1 MNQFCHSF
9 EHSYSLPSIS
19 DLYPDGDYVVI
30 KRLDKAQLDP
40 KFFQW
45 LNSHNISVSDLVVAW
60 KPAQTQGLRNTK
72 YGTVHSDGPNISKIN
87 FVLGG
92 GGSQMIWFDRPRFV
106 FTHAT
111 AIDTHYQQ
119 AYAFQTLKE
128 LYRTSIQSA
137 LVNAEV
143 FHYIENT
150 QDDRFAIQC
159 TLIDLDSRQHLAFD
173 QAHTR
178 LFG

>member
-1 MNQFCHSF
+1 MNQFCRSF
-9 EHSYSLPSIS
+9 QHSYSLPSIS

-45 LNSHNISVSDLVVAW
+45 LRANDIHVSDLVVAW
-60 KPAQTQGLRNTK
+60 KPPQTQGRRNTK
-72 YGTVHSDGPNISKIN
+72 YGTIHSDGQNISKIN

-92 GGSQMIWFDRPRFV
+92 TGSQMIWFDQPRFV
-106 FTHAT
+106 FTDAT
-111 AIDTHYQQ
+111 AINTPYQQ

-137 LVNAEV
+137 LVNAAA

-150 QDDRFAIQC
+150 VSDRFAIQC
-159 TLIDLDSRQHLAFD
+159 TLIDSDSGQHLSFA